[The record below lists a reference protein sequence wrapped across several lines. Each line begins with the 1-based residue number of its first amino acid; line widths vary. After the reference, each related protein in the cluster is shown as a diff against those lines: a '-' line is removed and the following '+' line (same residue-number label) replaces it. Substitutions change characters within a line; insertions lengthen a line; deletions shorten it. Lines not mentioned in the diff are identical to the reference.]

1 MICCNTCLWV
11 FDRSWLRGR
20 STYCFCDPRVAGTPK
35 AIPGNSSMYDIFKA
49 FALAGDTST
58 RDWGPTGI
66 GESFITE
73 T

>member
-1 MICCNTCLWV
+1 MC
-11 FDRSWLRGR
+11 
-20 STYCFCDPRVAGTPK
+20 
-35 AIPGNSSMYDIFKA
+35 DIFKA
-49 FALAGDTST
+49 FALAGDTRT